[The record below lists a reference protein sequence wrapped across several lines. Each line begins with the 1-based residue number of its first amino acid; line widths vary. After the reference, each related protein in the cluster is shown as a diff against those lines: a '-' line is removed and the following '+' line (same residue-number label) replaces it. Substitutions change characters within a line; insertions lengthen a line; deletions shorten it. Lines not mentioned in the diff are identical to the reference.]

1 MSRKYRVEQRFTTG
15 WSVINEKAIKLSKD
29 EARKWLE
36 QMMNEG
42 VFLEVAEDFD
52 LEFEGIE

>member
-1 MSRKYRVEQRFTTG
+1 MSRKYRVEQKFTTG
-15 WSVINEKAIKLSKD
+15 WSVVSEKAIKLSKD

-42 VFLEVAEDFD
+42 VSPEDLRAIPD
-52 LEFEGIE
+52 